1 MAHRG
6 GALVGVGSG
15 ARGRRRGGARGLARL
30 SVLVAVLLA
39 GVLASPASGQVATFS
54 IGITI
59 QGPSSVTAGDT
70 NVAGGLALVNNST
83 GLGPVTLTSIT
94 YHPSCADFNLACT
107 APEAGVFT
115 LSPTATGAAGTGC
128 AGRTFTAA
136 ADGAGRYTFTT
147 APAIVLEPG
156 GTCTLNFTFN
166 VLRVPTTD
174 AQPGTP
180 GIQTVRSAIIQ
191 GTATATAGGTV
202 NGTSRSV
209 ATITVFPVQSSIST
223 QVSSPT
229 LGLGSAVTDTAT
241 LTGSPNVAMT
251 GTVEFKLFGPADTNC
266 TAAPIFT
273 STVALGGNRTATSGS
288 FTPTQLG
295 VYRFTATYSGD
306 ANNFSVFGVCNAPN
320 ESFTVVPPGTYNAL
334 PPARILDTRDGTGGF
349 LGAIAPASF
358 IDVQVTGQGGVPAS
372 GVSAVVLNV
381 TVTQPTAVAGFLT
394 LFPSGTPLPLASNL
408 NFTPGQNIPN
418 LVIVKVGA
426 NGRVATYNSA
436 GNTHVIFDVA
446 GWFSES
452 QAGNAGHYRPLVPNR
467 ILDTRNGT
475 GGGVRLGPNSSLELQ
490 VAGAGGVPATGVDAA
505 VLNIVATQ
513 TTATSFVTAYPS
525 GAARPLVSNLN
536 FDAGDTVANRAIVKL
551 GANGRVTIYNLAGGT
566 DIVVDVGGWFTD
578 ASAPAT
584 GGAFVATQPA
594 RILDTRDGT
603 GGVNGIRPAATAVE
617 VQITGRGGVPATGVT
632 AVAIN
637 VTATQPAALGFLTVF
652 PTGNNLPLA
661 SDLNFDANETRPNLV
676 VVQVGAGGKVT
687 LYTSAATHVIFDVEG
702 WFN

>member
-6 GALVGVGSG
+6 WGLVGSG
-15 ARGRRRGGARGLARL
+15 GRGRRGPGRRLARTAL
-30 SVLVAVLLA
+30 LVPLLLATVLVST
-39 GVLASPASGQVATFS
+39 ASAQVATFS
-54 IGITI
+54 IGTTI
-59 QGPSSVTAGDT
+59 VGPSSVTAGDT
-70 NVAGGLALVNNST
+70 NVPGALALVNNSS

-94 YHPSCADFNLACT
+94 FHPSCADFALACN

-115 LSPTATGAAGTGC
+115 LSPTATGAAGTAC
-128 AGRTFTAA
+128 AGRTFSVT

-147 APAIVLEPG
+147 SPPIVLEPG
-156 GTCTLNFTFN
+156 GTCTINFTFN

-174 AQPGTP
+174 AQPATP
-180 GIQTVRSAIIQ
+180 GVQTVRSAIIS
-191 GTATATAGGTV
+191 GTATATGGGTV

-209 ATITVFPVQSSIST
+209 ATITVFPVQPTITT
-223 QVSSPT
+223 QVTSSSVS
-229 LGLGSAVTDTAT
+229 LGSAVSDTAT

-251 GTVEFKLFGPADTNC
+251 GTVLFKLFGPADTNC
-266 TAAPIFT
+266 AGAPVYS
-273 STVALGGNRTATSGS
+273 STVALLPNRTATSGP
-288 FTPTQLG
+288 FVPTQLG
-295 VYRFTATYSGD
+295 TYRWTATYSGD
-306 ANNFSVFGVCNAPN
+306 ANNSSAAGVCNAPN
-320 ESFTVVPPGTYNAL
+320 ESVTVVPPGTYHAL
-334 PPARILDTRDGTGGF
+334 PPARILDTRNGTGGF
-349 LGAIAPASF
+349 LGAIAPASL

-381 TVTQPTAVAGFLT
+381 TVTQPTAQAGFLT

-408 NFTPGQNIPN
+408 NFTPGQNIAN

-426 NGRVATYNSA
+426 NGRVSTYNSA
-436 GNTHVIFDVA
+436 GDTHVIFDVA

-452 QAGNAGHYRPLVPNR
+452 DAGNAGHYRPLVPTR

-490 VAGAGGVPATGVDAA
+490 VAGAGGVPVTGVDAA

-525 GAARPLVSNLN
+525 GTARPLVSNLN

-551 GANGRVTIYNLAGGT
+551 GAGGRVTIYNLAGGT

-603 GGVNGIRPAATAVE
+603 GGNSGIRPAGTAVE
-617 VQITGRGGVPATGVT
+617 VQVTGRGGVPPTGVS
-632 AVAIN
+632 AVALN

-652 PTGNNLPLA
+652 PSGNNLPLA
-661 SDLNFDANETRPNLV
+661 SDLNFEAGETRPNLV
-676 VVQVGAGGKVT
+676 IVQVGAGGRVT

-702 WFN
+702 WFT